1 MMKRRMKAVLGLSMV
16 LTFGVCGNAMAA
28 QKVIKA
34 PAKIKVI
41 ETDVK
46 KVDIG
51 SKKVDELLGG
61 WSLNQGSILPQDNQ
75 DAMKAFEKATKNMVG
90 YRYEVLGV
98 LGKQVVAGTNYAYL
112 CKGSV
117 VIPEAKPEYVIV
129 NVYEDLDG
137 QSSITGTK
145 DLVSV
150 LSAGQLGCEKK

>member
-1 MMKRRMKAVLGLSMV
+1 MMKRRIKAVLGLSMV
-16 LTFGVCGNAMAA
+16 LTFGVCGNVMAA

-75 DAMKAFEKATKNMVG
+75 DAMVG